1 MSTKTNK
8 KSSKKVIMLSAVA
21 LLLVACITMSTMA
34 WLSLKDSVTN
44 TFTIG
49 NFTKPNTDDEETT
62 PDPQQPD
69 PDDQP
74 AEPSVSLGGYI
85 IEPSW
90 DVSEGAVHKLIPSG
104 SLFKDPYVGIGKGSE
119 DAVIYVYVENTFKNQ
134 SVYFKLN
141 DVWEAVA
148 DKTEAGPEA
157 DTYVSGVFKYVGGD
171 AGILKASADKDSWTD
186 APVFSSVQVKDTA
199 NIEDLDV
206 EEKTIEVS
214 CFIHQAYDGEGNL
227 IPADNIET
235 AAIGTFG
242 I

>member
-90 DVSEGAVHKLIPSG
+90 DVSEGAVHKL
-104 SLFKDPYVGIGKGSE
+104 F
-119 DAVIYVYVENTFKNQ
+119 Q
-134 SVYFKLN
+134 
-141 DVWEAVA
+141 VA
-148 DKTEAGPEA
+148 LCSK
-157 DTYVSGVFKYVGGD
+157 
-171 AGILKASADKDSWTD
+171 ILM
-186 APVFSSVQVKDTA
+186 
-199 NIEDLDV
+199 
-206 EEKTIEVS
+206 
-214 CFIHQAYDGEGNL
+214 
-227 IPADNIET
+227 
-235 AAIGTFG
+235 
-242 I
+242 